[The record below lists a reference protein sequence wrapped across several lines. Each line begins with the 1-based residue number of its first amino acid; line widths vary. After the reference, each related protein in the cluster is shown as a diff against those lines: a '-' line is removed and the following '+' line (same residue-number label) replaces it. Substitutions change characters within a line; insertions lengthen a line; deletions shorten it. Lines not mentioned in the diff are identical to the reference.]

1 MLNPS
6 FQPFPVLSSGRIVL
20 RQFTSADAQAL
31 YELRADKE
39 VMKFIDRPMATSIDD
54 AYAFLKRMDDSLIAG
69 DGISWAIS
77 LKDDPAMI
85 GNIGLWR
92 IIKEN
97 YRAEIGYML
106 NTEYQRKGI
115 MQECFDLV
123 LDYGFNSMGLHSIEA
138 NINPGNNASMKI
150 LEKNGFVKEAYF
162 RENFFFNGRF
172 LDSAIYSLLKSSWK
186 ARFLYP

>member
-6 FQPFPVLSSGRIVL
+6 FTPFPILTSDRITL
-20 RQFTSADAQAL
+20 RQINQKDAQAL
-31 YELRADKE
+31 YSLRADSR
-39 VMKFIDRPMATSIDD
+39 VMQYIDRPLATSIDD
-54 AYAFLKRMDDSLIAG
+54 ANEFINKINNSLITG

-77 LKDDPAMI
+77 LKDDPVMI

-106 NTEYQRKGI
+106 HTAFQGKGI

-123 LDYGFNSMGLHSIEA
+123 LHYGFNDLKLHSIEA
-138 NINPGNNASMKI
+138 NINPENLASMKL
-150 LEKNGFVKEAYF
+150 LEKNGFVREAYF
-162 RENFFFNGRF
+162 KENFFYDGRF
-172 LDSAIYSLLKSSWK
+172 LDSAIYSLLEPAWK
-186 ARFLYP
+186 ERRK